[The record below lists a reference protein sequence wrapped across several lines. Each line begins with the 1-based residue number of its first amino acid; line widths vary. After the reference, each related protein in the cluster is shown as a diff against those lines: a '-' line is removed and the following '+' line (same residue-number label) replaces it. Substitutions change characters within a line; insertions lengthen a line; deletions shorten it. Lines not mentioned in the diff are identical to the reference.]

1 MKLYELINKKSFLE
15 SLSKNETLG
24 GKNSLVLYRLINQ
37 LDPEI
42 QRFDKVRIDLL
53 KKYSKKD
60 ENSKMCTSEDG
71 EAVFENDNDKQAFEK
86 ELYDVVDVDIDSVF
100 DKVTIEL
107 TDKITITAHE
117 IKKLSC
123 FIDFTEKE

>member
-60 ENSKMCTSEDG
+60 KDSKMCTSEDG
-71 EAVFENDNDKQAFEK
+71 EAIFENDNDKQAFEK